1 MKPIRKS
8 PPYRIPVVLG
18 VVLVGA
24 GLIYLASVVRGPS
37 SPTKEQSRTDA
48 TGGKDSAAK
57 DSRSKSRV
65 IGEVAVISPSSGR
78 SVGGE
83 ISIVVRVVTRDSD
96 LSGLDVRLCQ
106 ENPSWP
112 SSWIE
117 LNKGNPPQPESTND
131 NSGVTTAI
139 YSWAWDTR
147 PAHNGKYVIR
157 VDADFTVAGGERRV
171 AASAEQRFTVLGL
184 DVDSCD
190 PESFVLWQGE
200 QGRTRPIAVCL
211 RDVDLHMEPVRL
223 TLQLYPTESAS
234 AESPLRT
241 LTANVACHDSS
252 SKSLKWIFQWDGK
265 DSHGR
270 YVPPG
275 VYTYE
280 VEATQGSDEDSSS
293 YRSGDFENGR
303 LKPHLTVG
311 RARTETGR
319 LTDEAEFVGES
330 DNGTPGKA
338 DDDLLEY
345 YLSYR
350 LKDNEDA
357 DAIDGQIRLLD
368 PRLQLVF
375 RWNVADLV
383 CRAHDGTHDGLN
395 ASDRGIQHSLL
406 VRVPKKVMPPDGT
419 YRFVLDFKDDHA
431 FHYRE
436 QSSRWALPITLLA
449 PRYRIEGFR
458 TGQFY
463 VAWCRAESIG
473 EIAKRVI
480 DVGWAERASA
490 GGQLVGK
497 ANSGMGVAAK
507 SWVRDEPREVLLVKR
522 GTTQVRPEVFG
533 TGNGE
538 IRAAVNGGLIG
549 LPVIQPVGDLA
560 SDAGWYYHLPST
572 RGGLWAFSM
581 ERSGGGFASAEVE
594 KSLVFSDWEK
604 RKLTDAYH
612 APRAI
617 RVAYPYGRGAVGL
630 LVRDG
635 GPEEPPPWW
644 PPILPGSSLSVDLPL
659 QRTAIAFSDDVG
671 GGRRHFFLVAASSC
685 TWSRMADFLASDGG
699 LADAMR
705 GMLGRLNGYPVKLR
719 ISRAFMLDGG
729 SSSQFAYR
737 ATDSGGR
744 IVGRS
749 GSEAYD
755 LLLPGHDRPLTDII
769 AVRAACG
776 DLGNRR
782 VR

>member
-1 MKPIRKS
+1 MRAIRLK
-8 PPYRIPVVLG
+8 PPYRILAILG

-24 GLIYLASVVRGPS
+24 CLVYLSSAVRRPS
-37 SPTKEQSRTDA
+37 APRTEQPQA
-48 TGGKDSAAK
+48 TGGKDGGPK
-57 DSRSKSRV
+57 NSRSTSPM

-83 ISIVVRVVTRDSD
+83 ISIVVRVVTRDAD
-96 LSGLDVRLCQ
+96 LSGLNVRVCQ
-106 ENPSWP
+106 ENSPWP
-112 SSWIE
+112 SSWVE
-117 LNKGNPPQPESTND
+117 LSKGNPPKPESRNE
-131 NSGVTTAI
+131 NSGITTAI
-139 YSWAWDTR
+139 YSWGWNTWT
-147 PAHNGKYVIR
+147 AHNGAYVLR
-157 VDADFTVAGGERRV
+157 VDADFTASGGEKRA

-184 DVDSCD
+184 DIESCD

-200 QGRTRPIAVCL
+200 EGRTRPITVCL
-211 RDVDLHMEPVRL
+211 EDADLHVEPVRL
-223 TLQLYPTESAS
+223 RLKLYPTESA
-234 AESPLRT
+234 AVIERPLRT
-241 LTANVACHDSS
+241 LTANVACRDSS
-252 SKSLKWIFQWDGK
+252 SRSLKWIFQWDGK

-270 YVPPG
+270 YVRPG

-280 VEATQGSDEDSSS
+280 VEATQESGEDSAS

-311 RARTETGR
+311 RARIETGR

-330 DNGTPGKA
+330 DNGTPAKA

-357 DAIDGQIRLLD
+357 DAIEGQIRLLD

-383 CRAHDGTHDGLN
+383 CRAHNGTHDGLN
-395 ASDRGIQHSLL
+395 ASNRGIQHSLL

-463 VAWCRAESIG
+463 VAWCRAESID

-480 DVGWAERASA
+480 DVGWAEKASA

-497 ANSGMGVAAK
+497 ANSGMGAAAK
-507 SWVRDEPREVLLVKR
+507 SWVRDEPHEVLLVER
-522 GTTQVRPEVFG
+522 STTKLRPEMFG
-533 TGNGE
+533 TGDGE

-549 LPVIQPVGDLA
+549 LPVVQPVGDLA
-560 SDAGWYYHLPST
+560 SDAGWYYHIPSK

-594 KSLVFSDWEK
+594 KSPVFSDWEK

-635 GPEEPPPWW
+635 ASKEPPPWW

-671 GGRRHFFLVAASSC
+671 GGRRHFFLISARSC

-699 LADAMR
+699 LADAMS

-755 LLLPGHDRPLTDII
+755 LMLRGHDRPLTDII
-769 AVRAACG
+769 AVQAACG

>member
-1 MKPIRKS
+1 MRHIRANAAF
-8 PPYRIPVVLG
+8 RVPVVLG
-18 VVLVGA
+18 VLLVGA
-24 GLIYLASVVRGPS
+24 GLIYLSSVMRGPS
-37 SPTKEQSRTDA
+37 PPTKGQSRTDA
-48 TGGKDSAAK
+48 TGGKGSSGK
-57 DSRSKSRV
+57 YSRSASRV

-106 ENPSWP
+106 EDPAWP

-117 LNKGNPPQPESTND
+117 LNKGNPPQAESRNE
-131 NSGVTTAI
+131 NSGLTTTI
-139 YSWAWDTR
+139 YSWAWDTG
-147 PAHNGKYVIR
+147 PSHNGKYVLQ
-157 VDADFTVAGGERRV
+157 VDADFAVTDGDRRV
-171 AASAEQRFTVLGL
+171 AASTEQRFTVLGL
-184 DVDSCD
+184 DVDACD

-200 QGRTRPIAVCL
+200 EGRTRPITVCL
-211 RDVDLHMEPVRL
+211 KDVDLHAEPVRL
-223 TLQLYPTESAS
+223 SVNLYPTESA
-234 AESPLRT
+234 AAPESPLRT
-241 LTANVACHDSS
+241 LTANVACRDPRA
-252 SKSLKWIFQWDGK
+252 KTLKWIFQWDGK

-270 YVPPG
+270 YVRPG

-280 VEATQGSDEDSSS
+280 VEATQGSNEDSSS

-319 LTDEAEFVGES
+319 LTDAAEFVGES

-357 DAIDGQIRLLD
+357 DAIEGQIRLLD

-375 RWNVADLV
+375 RWSVADLV
-383 CRAHDGTHDGLN
+383 CRAHNGRHDGLN
-395 ASDRGIQHSLL
+395 AYDRGIQHSLL

-431 FHYRE
+431 FHYKE
-436 QSSRWALPITLLA
+436 QRSRWALPITLLA

-480 DVGWAERASA
+480 DVGWAEKASA

-497 ANSGMGVAAK
+497 ANSGMGGAAK
-507 SWVRDEPREVLLVKR
+507 SWVRDEPREVFLVKR
-522 GTTQVRPEVFG
+522 GTTNVKPEVFG
-533 TGNGE
+533 TGKGE

-560 SDAGWYYHLPST
+560 SDAGWYYHIPSK
-572 RGGLWAFSM
+572 RGKLWAFSM
-581 ERSGGGFASAEVE
+581 ERSGGGFMSAEVE

-617 RVAYPYGRGAVGL
+617 KVAYPYGRGAVGL

-635 GPEEPPPWW
+635 ASEEPPPWW

-671 GGRRHFFLVAASSC
+671 GGRRHFFLISASSC

-699 LADAMR
+699 LAEAMS

-749 GSEAYD
+749 EAYD
-755 LLLPGHDRPLTDII
+755 IMLPGHDRPLTDII

-776 DLGNRR
+776 DLGNGLR
-782 VR
+782 